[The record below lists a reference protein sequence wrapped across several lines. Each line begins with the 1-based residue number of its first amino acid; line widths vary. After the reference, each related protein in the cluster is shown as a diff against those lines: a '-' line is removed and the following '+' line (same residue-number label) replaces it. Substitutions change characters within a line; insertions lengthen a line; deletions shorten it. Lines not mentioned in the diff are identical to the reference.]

1 MERSKVL
8 DRIKKLLSLASNA
21 SINEKEALVANTEAQ
36 KLITRHQIDEAEL
49 NSKNKYDI
57 ELIYA
62 RIDTK
67 NKSDILWKNRLV
79 SYLAEVN
86 NCQFIVSKQ
95 DREETLSSILTDTD
109 SDNKYRCTVYTIFG
123 SKNNVELIQILFDLI
138 SNQIEYLAKNKFS
151 GKGKS
156 ESNSYKLGVVTTVGQ
171 RLRETKQ
178 NIIDEFVSEQ
188 RIIGNTSTALV
199 YIQKEVE
206 LVKEFV
212 TSYYAS
218 QGMTLGKSKV
228 KKVNLKQEVYQ
239 AGLKDGR
246 SVTINNRLAL
256 TA

>member
-1 MERSKVL
+1 MDRSKVL
-8 DRIKKLLSLASNA
+8 DRVKKLLSLASNA

-57 ELIYA
+57 ELIYT

-79 SYLAEVN
+79 CYLAEVN
-86 NCQFIVSKQ
+86 NCQFIVSKE
-95 DREETLSSILTDTD
+95 DEESLASILNN
-109 SDNKYRCTVYTIFG
+109 SDNKYRCTIYTVFG
-123 SKNNVELIQILFDLI
+123 SQSNVELIQLLFDLI
-138 SNQIEYLAKNKFS
+138 SNQVEYLSKNKFS

-188 RIIGNTSTALV
+188 KMIGNTSTALV

-212 TSYYAS
+212 NNYYAS
-218 QGMTLGKSKV
+218 QGITLGKAKT
-228 KKVNLKQEVYQ
+228 KKVNLKAEAYQ